1 MVVARLVAALD
12 AWRALLLAH
21 NTAVRAIELDVLQ
34 AGRVPLTWYDVLLE
48 LNAAGQDGLRMQEVA
63 ARVVLSRTRV
73 SRLVDEMIRA
83 GLVGKR
89 SDSNDKRV
97 SWATI
102 TEEGTRALRET
113 APVYLRSIRTHFS
126 AHLSDQEAQIVAQA
140 LGKVA
145 QVRQVLVGDCGKPGY
160 PSGDAAVA
168 EENADSG

>member
-1 MVVARLVAALD
+1 VTDHDHHLD

-21 NTAVRAIELDVLQ
+21 NAAVRAIEHDVQ
-34 AGRVPLTWYDVLLE
+34 QGGRVPLTWYDVLLE

-63 ARVVLSRTRV
+63 NRVVLSRTRV
-73 SRLVDEMIRA
+73 SRLVDEMVRA
-83 GLVGKR
+83 GLVDKR
-89 SDSNDKRV
+89 PDLNDKRA

-126 AHLSDQEAQIVAQA
+126 AHISDREAQVLAQA

-145 QVRQVLVGDCGKPGY
+145 QVRQVFLGDGGTPGHTSCD
-160 PSGDAAVA
+160 PAGVA
-168 EENADSG
+168 ENVDSG